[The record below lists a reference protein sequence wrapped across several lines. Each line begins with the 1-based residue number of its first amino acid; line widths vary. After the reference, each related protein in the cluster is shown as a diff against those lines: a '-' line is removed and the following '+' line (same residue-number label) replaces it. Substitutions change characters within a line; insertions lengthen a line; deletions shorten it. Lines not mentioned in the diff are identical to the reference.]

1 MMKQQQ
7 QQKIFH
13 LLSTPIN
20 KAIQLTFPKF
30 KFQLQFNSRHNFTY
44 NIHNI
49 TVKLIFKFETE

>member
-49 TVKLIFKFETE
+49 TVKLIFKF